1 MGCWGLFAD
10 ASVEQRTKKLKDT
23 FALWKKQNNL
33 MRHTFG
39 DFSYYKKTY
48 EENTQQLNLNHQKLY
63 YYITTT
69 NKLHLKK
76 HLANLTAKKK
86 IPPAK

>member
-48 EENTQQLNLNHQKLY
+48 EEVTGLEFDFDSSLPTMKQLNKLEDV
-63 YYITTT
+63 IR
-69 NKLHLKK
+69 KRE
-76 HLANLTAKKK
+76 
-86 IPPAK
+86 